1 MKLGFIK
8 PDYPNEKRVAL
19 LPEHIN
25 EFENQIVV
33 ETGFGEYLDI
43 IDADYVT
50 KGCTIGSRDEIFRE
64 CDTLFSLKLLQPTD
78 YDKIKKGQMIIG
90 WTHPEGS
97 GADFMKLQAIP
108 KELAIVDLDNIHPFI
123 FYKGRK
129 IPVPFIKR
137 NFIWRNSFMA
147 GISSTLHGIM
157 SAGIL
162 PGANTRVAILS
173 SGNVAQGAFYTIS
186 KFNCDVRIFHWET
199 MDLFY
204 ESIADFD
211 IIINGIEVADDNAHI
226 ISKKD
231 LRKIKKGCLILD
243 AAADVG
249 RAIEGTRF
257 TTMENPVYKDGN
269 KYFYAINNSPSIFY
283 RETSRIISSVF
294 SEWIYKKDIKQ
305 FWDLLK

>member
-33 ETGFGEYLDI
+33 ETGFGEYLDL
-43 IDADYVT
+43 IDADYVA
-50 KGCTIGSRDEIFRE
+50 KGCTIRSRDEIFRE
-64 CDTLFSLKLLQPTD
+64 CDTLFSLKLLQPAD
-78 YDKIKKGQMIIG
+78 YDKIRKGQMIIG

-108 KELAIVDLDNIHPFI
+108 KVLTIVDLDNIHPFI
-123 FYKGRK
+123 FYKGEK

-157 SAGIL
+157 SAGFL
-162 PGANTRVAILS
+162 PGANTKVAILS

-231 LRKIKKGCLILD
+231 LRKIRKGCLILD

-257 TTMENPVYKDGN
+257 TNMENPVYKDDG

-294 SEWIYKKDIKQ
+294 SEWIYKKDIKR

>member
-1 MKLGFIK
+1 MKLGFIR
-8 PDYPNEKRVAL
+8 PNYPNEKRVAL

-43 IDADYVT
+43 IDDDYVA
-50 KGCTIGSRDEIFRE
+50 KGCTIASRDEIFSE
-64 CDTLFSLKLLQPTD
+64 CDTLFNLKLLQPSD
-78 YDKIKKGQMIIG
+78 YDKIRKGQMIIG

-123 FYKGRK
+123 FYKGGK
-129 IPVPFIKR
+129 IPVSFIKR

-157 SAGIL
+157 SAGFL
-162 PGANTRVAILS
+162 PGANTKVAILS

-186 KFNCDVRIFHWET
+186 KFNCDVRIFHWKT

-211 IIINGIEVADDNAHI
+211 IIINGIEVADDNSHI
-226 ISKKD
+226 ISRKD
-231 LRKIKKGCLILD
+231 LKEIKKGCLILD

-257 TTMENPVYKDGN
+257 TTMENPVYKDDN